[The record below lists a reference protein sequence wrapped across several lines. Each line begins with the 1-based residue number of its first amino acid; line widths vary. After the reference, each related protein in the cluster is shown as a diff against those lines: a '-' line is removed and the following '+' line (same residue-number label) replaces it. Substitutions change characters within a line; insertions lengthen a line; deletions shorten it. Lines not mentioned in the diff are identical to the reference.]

1 VTQRARRARV
11 PAFAVLL
18 AVIGL
23 LVFFAAPLVAL
34 IQRVPWSQFF
44 DDLSDPAVRPAL
56 RLSLQCSLSAM
67 GLSIL
72 FGVPIAGVLARTE
85 FPGKSLVRAG
95 AVLPMV
101 LPPVVAGVALL
112 VALGRRGLVGQYLDR
127 WFEIRLPF
135 TIWGAII
142 AETFVAMPFLIITV
156 DAALRSQDVRYEDA
170 AATLGAGRWTVF
182 RRVTLPAIAP
192 SLVAGAALAWA
203 RALGEFGATITFNGS
218 LRGKT
223 QTMPLAVY
231 QLLEGGNSDAALTLS
246 IVLLIISIVVL
257 AAVGKRAFAQ

>member
-1 VTQRARRARV
+1 M
-11 PAFAVLL
+11 PAFAVAL

-23 LVFFAAPLVAL
+23 AVFFVAPLVAL
-34 IQRVPWSQFF
+34 VQRVPWSDFW

-56 RLSLQCSLSAM
+56 RLSLQCSLSATALSLIF
-67 GLSIL
+67 GL
-72 FGVPIAGVLARTE
+72 PIAWVLARTE
-85 FPGKSLVRAG
+85 FPGKSLVRAA

-112 VALGRRGLVGQYLDR
+112 VALGRRGLVGQYLDQ
-127 WFEIRLPF
+127 WFDIRLPF

-170 AATLGAGRWTVF
+170 AATLGASRWTSF

-231 QLLEGGNSDAALTLS
+231 QLLESGESGAALTLS

-257 AAVGKRAFAQ
+257 ASVGRRAFAR